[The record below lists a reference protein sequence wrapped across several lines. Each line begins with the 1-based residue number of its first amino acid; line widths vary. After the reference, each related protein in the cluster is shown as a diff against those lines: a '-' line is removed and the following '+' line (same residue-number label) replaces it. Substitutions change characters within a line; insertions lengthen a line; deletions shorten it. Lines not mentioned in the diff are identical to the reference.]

1 MRGSGS
7 DPAASDAIW
16 RSLGGEPVHVFGA
29 ASDEAR
35 ANGELDGID
44 SFMTNGGP
52 GDIITSNVTP
62 YAKTNALFL
71 SKRAAQALSDA
82 QLGILRQ
89 AAAEALGTSLAEL
102 PVTDDPADFC
112 AAGGQAVLAQPA
124 DLEAMIA
131 ATKPVRDAMEQDP
144 ATRDFIARIE
154 ELKSA
159 AQVASAPSA
168 TCGGSDATAASDPDP
183 FPVGTYTTV
192 ATNQD
197 ALRAGVQDGC
207 AAQG

>member
-1 MRGSGS
+1 M
-7 DPAASDAIW
+7 
-16 RSLGGEPVHVFGA
+16 FGA

-102 PVTDDPADFC
+102 PVTDDHLPTSVRL
-112 AAGGQAVLAQPA
+112 AVRRSSLSPR
-124 DLEAMIA
+124 
-131 ATKPVRDAMEQDP
+131 TWR
-144 ATRDFIARIE
+144 R
-154 ELKSA
+154 
-159 AQVASAPSA
+159 
-168 TCGGSDATAASDPDP
+168 
-183 FPVGTYTTV
+183 
-192 ATNQD
+192 
-197 ALRAGVQDGC
+197 
-207 AAQG
+207 